1 MQSVAVL
8 PSHAPHGSK
17 ARLIVVPNR
26 RDSWRSHVH
35 RTRFGKHCSSS
46 SYKPAMSG
54 VEGEGPSSL
63 SLGGCKGGLF
73 SFRGKRTA
81 PLLRTPAPRGR
92 LFHVL
97 LKRDHTQMLEQDL
110 EPDQNENDAAGEL
123 GAALVARAEHIAD
136 VHTRNRDHKRR
147 AADDRDGR
155 HNIHL

>member
-1 MQSVAVL
+1 MQPVAVL
-8 PSHAPHGSK
+8 PSLAPHGSK
-17 ARLIVVPNR
+17 ARLQNGH
-26 RDSWRSHVH
+26 DSQG
-35 RTRFGKHCSSS
+35 FMA
-46 SYKPAMSG
+46 KPCTPHPIRQALQLFKLQTG
-54 VEGEGPSSL
+54 NERGRGGRPSSL
-63 SLGGCKGGLF
+63 SLGGVRVAVLF
-73 SFRGKRTA
+73 SGKENSH
-81 PLLRTPAPRGR
+81 LLRTPARRGR

-110 EPDQNENDAAGEL
+110 EPDQNENDAAGEF

>member
-46 SYKPAMSG
+46 SYRPAMSG

-81 PLLRTPAPRGR
+81 PLLRTPARCGSQFR
-92 LFHVL
+92 VL
-97 LKRDHTQMLEQDL
+97 LKRDHAKVFEQYL
-110 EPDQNENDAAGEL
+110 EPDQNKNDAAGEL
-123 GAALVARAEHIAD
+123 GAALIPRAEHIAD
-136 VHTRNRDHKRR
+136 VHPRDGDDERR

>member
-46 SYKPAMSG
+46 SYRPAMSG
-54 VEGEGPSSL
+54 IEGEGPSSL
-63 SLGGCKGGLF
+63 SLGGCKGAVLF
-73 SFRGKRTA
+73 PRKENS

-110 EPDQNENDAAGEL
+110 ESDQNENDAAGEL

-136 VHTRNRDHKRR
+136 VHPRNRDHKRR